1 MPWGSESA
9 LCLVCCSSSSCRCVA
24 AAFAVVV
31 AVATVEETANKY
43 SLENISKLL
52 RNEKA
57 TNIKN
62 NK

>member
-1 MPWGSESA
+1 MLLFSWLTMPWGSESA

-43 SLENISKLL
+43 SLENISK
-52 RNEKA
+52 
-57 TNIKN
+57 
-62 NK
+62 